1 MEVTYVLHFWAAEDT
16 TMDAFL
22 MVWMAQDMELTMSQ
36 EEQTIQIWQEVK
48 SESNDKIL
56 MSTFKHIKY
65 NKNLK
70 KYVYTISIK
79 YTSKINPFLFLFV

>member
-1 MEVTYVLHFWAAEDT
+1 MKVTYVLHFWAAGDT

-36 EEQTIQIWQEVK
+36 EEQTTQISQEVK
-48 SESNDKIL
+48 SESNDQIL

-65 NKNLK
+65 NKE
-70 KYVYTISIK
+70 
-79 YTSKINPFLFLFV
+79 